1 MTVALLAPPGLPAD
15 LRDADAR
22 DLHFALDRVN
32 ADYALALDED
42 EIERW
47 PDFFAAESCIYR
59 VIPRENHE
67 AGYPI
72 SIMYCASR
80 GMMLDRI
87 AHIRETA
94 MFAPRRYRHIVGN
107 VRILGVERATLRAQ
121 ANYAVFE
128 TTFDQKTQIYN
139 VGKYVD
145 ELALA
150 NGALKFRERLCVFDS
165 SVIPTSLIYPI

>member
-1 MTVALLAPPGLPAD
+1 VTARLIAPVRLGPD
-15 LRDADAR
+15 LRETDLR
-22 DLHFALDRVN
+22 DLHFALDRIN

-47 PDFFAAESCIYR
+47 PDFFADPTSYR

-67 AGYPI
+67 AGLPI
-72 SIMYCASR
+72 AVMYCASR
-80 GMMLDRI
+80 GMMRDRI

-107 VRILGVERATLRAQ
+107 ARIIGLDRSSLRAQ

-145 ELALA
+145 ELVLA
-150 NGALKFRERLCVFDS
+150 DGALVLRERLCVFDS

>member
-1 MTVALLAPPGLPAD
+1 MATLVAPVRLGSD
-15 LRDADAR
+15 LRETDLR
-22 DLHFALDRVN
+22 DLHFALDRIN
-32 ADYALALDED
+32 AEYALALDEN

-47 PDFFAAESCIYR
+47 PDFFAAPCSYR

-67 AGYPI
+67 AGLPI
-72 SIMYCASR
+72 AVLYCASR

-107 VRILGVERATLRAQ
+107 VRIVAVERASVRAQ

-128 TTFDQKTQIYN
+128 TTYDQKTQIYN

-145 ELALA
+145 ELVLA
-150 NGALKFRERLCVFDS
+150 DGGLKFRERLAVFDS